1 MKKLNTFGVEKAV
14 EVLQKGKF
22 MVRAFNGLHVSMGG
36 VDVVLFGPS
45 DVGAARHYAEA
56 GVVFAFEHE
65 VN

>member
-1 MKKLNTFGVEKAV
+1 MKKINTFSIEKAV
-14 EVLQKGKF
+14 EVLGEGRF
-22 MVRAFNGLHVSMGG
+22 MIRAFNTSHRSMGG

-45 DVGAARHYAEA
+45 DIKYARHYAEA